1 MATFVIYMFYAGMFV
16 IAKQKNLLHL
26 FKKKSISA
34 EKLDNYLQQF
44 PKTGRNIGALP
55 YDWIKSVNPENRALV
70 TKQVQDTFTSFSR
83 ETAPTKGKSKIFGWE
98 DVDPELFAAAHKKL
112 VDSLKRI
119 LKRDDISVSYAGSGA
134 VKNCHRL
141 DVGDYSYA
149 LSAFRDENAA
159 KKGFEDYYLRAH
171 GRGNEPQNALTAYRQ
186 GSHGR
191 FAKPFTVRISAQN
204 DDGGY
209 ILSKFIDT
217 QKKAPIGKIQESRG
231 RFINVDRSEDTINNI
246 HTDIGGCLWNPRFIK
261 KKKYKNAWEYF
272 ARMLDLHS
280 ARLEKPRAIDVQ
292 AYLLE
297 QKRKGVDILSPDF
310 VNHMQLKKPD
320 KAIAIKF
327 LNSLRKVNLQKEK
340 LLLSG
345 DFKMIKK
352 LLSEDASFVYSS
364 HKSSSEEV
372 IDVVRKFETYP
383 ALLAE
388 ELGISP
394 VPVLENWAELY
405 KKYGS
410 SCDINLKNNYTK
422 KDILEFV
429 EKNYINI
436 RNDESLMAKLKFELK
451 LGKELAKLEKDYAQ
465 SDLGKAETG
474 WDAFY
479 DFMNRANK

>member
-1 MATFVIYMFYAGMFV
+1 MKKIDILNNLNFGNS
-16 IAKQKNLLHL
+16 IAEYDKN
-26 FKKKSISA
+26 IV
-34 EKLDNYLQQF
+34 NYYINTYSTMDLVNDRYDIIKGTKGSG
-44 PKTGRNIGALP
+44 KTAM
-55 YDWIKSVNPENRALV
+55 LV
-70 TKQVQDTFTSFSR
+70 TLYDNQSKYSQLDGKR
-83 ETAPTKGKSKIFGWE
+83 LIKAIELKGDPDFKRAFNTVTINDNDIQKVIDAWKI
-98 DVDPELFAAAHKKL
+98 
-112 VDSLKRI
+112 
-119 LKRDDISVSYAGSGA
+119 
-134 VKNCHRL
+134 
-141 DVGDYSYA
+141 
-149 LSAFRDENAA
+149 
-159 KKGFEDYYLRAH
+159 
-171 GRGNEPQNALTAYRQ
+171 
-186 GSHGR
+186 
-191 FAKPFTVRISAQN
+191 
-204 DDGGY
+204 Y
-209 ILSKFIDT
+209 I
-217 QKKAPIGKIQESRG
+217 
-231 RFINVDRSEDTINNI
+231 INVIWKSYSDLFSDGSELGN
-246 HTDIGGCLWNPRFIK
+246 
-261 KKKYKNAWEYF
+261 Y
-272 ARMLDLHS
+272 
-280 ARLEKPRAIDVQ
+280 
-292 AYLLE
+292 
-297 QKRKGVDILSPDF
+297 
-310 VNHMQLKKPD
+310 
-320 KAIAIKF
+320 
-327 LNSLRKVNLQKEK
+327 LQKEK

-383 ALLAE
+383 SLLAE

>member
-1 MATFVIYMFYAGMFV
+1 
-16 IAKQKNLLHL
+16 
-26 FKKKSISA
+26 
-34 EKLDNYLQQF
+34 
-44 PKTGRNIGALP
+44 
-55 YDWIKSVNPENRALV
+55 
-70 TKQVQDTFTSFSR
+70 
-83 ETAPTKGKSKIFGWE
+83 
-98 DVDPELFAAAHKKL
+98 
-112 VDSLKRI
+112 
-119 LKRDDISVSYAGSGA
+119 
-134 VKNCHRL
+134 
-141 DVGDYSYA
+141 
-149 LSAFRDENAA
+149 
-159 KKGFEDYYLRAH
+159 
-171 GRGNEPQNALTAYRQ
+171 
-186 GSHGR
+186 
-191 FAKPFTVRISAQN
+191 
-204 DDGGY
+204 
-209 ILSKFIDT
+209 
-217 QKKAPIGKIQESRG
+217 
-231 RFINVDRSEDTINNI
+231 
-246 HTDIGGCLWNPRFIK
+246 
-261 KKKYKNAWEYF
+261 
-272 ARMLDLHS
+272 MLDLHS
-280 ARLEKPRAIDVQ
+280 ARLGKPRAIDVQ

-297 QKRKGVDILSPDF
+297 QKRKGVDILAPDF
-310 VNHMQLKKPD
+310 VNHMQLKKSD

-383 ALLAE
+383 SLLAE

-436 RNDESLMAKLKFELK
+436 RNYQSLMAKLKFELK

>member
-1 MATFVIYMFYAGMFV
+1 
-16 IAKQKNLLHL
+16 
-26 FKKKSISA
+26 
-34 EKLDNYLQQF
+34 
-44 PKTGRNIGALP
+44 
-55 YDWIKSVNPENRALV
+55 
-70 TKQVQDTFTSFSR
+70 
-83 ETAPTKGKSKIFGWE
+83 
-98 DVDPELFAAAHKKL
+98 
-112 VDSLKRI
+112 
-119 LKRDDISVSYAGSGA
+119 
-134 VKNCHRL
+134 
-141 DVGDYSYA
+141 
-149 LSAFRDENAA
+149 
-159 KKGFEDYYLRAH
+159 
-171 GRGNEPQNALTAYRQ
+171 
-186 GSHGR
+186 
-191 FAKPFTVRISAQN
+191 
-204 DDGGY
+204 
-209 ILSKFIDT
+209 
-217 QKKAPIGKIQESRG
+217 
-231 RFINVDRSEDTINNI
+231 
-246 HTDIGGCLWNPRFIK
+246 
-261 KKKYKNAWEYF
+261 
-272 ARMLDLHS
+272 MLDLHS

-429 EKNYINI
+429 EKNYIL
-436 RNDESLMAKLKFELK
+436 SLIHI
-451 LGKELAKLEKDYAQ
+451 
-465 SDLGKAETG
+465 
-474 WDAFY
+474 
-479 DFMNRANK
+479 